1 MSRTG
6 LKSRS
11 SRAASRRGKWLPITF
26 TWRRIQRAKHGVL
39 WELWHADN
47 CVGRCFTL
55 AAQTAIRAAPLRRSR
70 AVVVLTDYYAGT
82 ASAARKA
89 LERDWD
95 KRSIG
100 LFGEDDISFEVAPC

>member
-1 MSRTG
+1 M
-6 LKSRS
+6 
-11 SRAASRRGKWLPITF
+11 ITF

-47 CVGRCFTL
+47 CVGRCFYL
-55 AAQTAIRAAPLRRSR
+55 SGSNHYACRAAAP
-70 AVVVLTDYYAGT
+70 VKGGVVLTDYYAGT

-100 LFGEDDISFEVAPC
+100 LFGEDDINFEVTPC